1 MGYFQSFIRQFR
13 ARLFVVILVNNALIL
28 ADWYIVDRVVN
39 LTGWWALVAI
49 FAVPLITL
57 GVIPWFS
64 TRTLTQPTKFLWQ
77 AIMHIAPGT
86 AADMPAPKPEQLRL
100 GRELVMNLVNQLYQL
115 ASVVQGVESTSN
127 NARFLDPNFAPNSLP
142 LPMLVL
148 DKEENIVLANE
159 SASKYLGK
167 PTADLAGQ
175 NIYTALDMAFTSSD
189 TLSSWLKATKG
200 KAVTSDCQWER
211 VRIGLP
217 GQDDKSLLF
226 DLAAHYNQDNTLG
239 YETILVLFD
248 HTHTYSQE
256 DDSLGFVAL
265 SVHELRTPLTLLRG
279 YIEVFDEEVGP
290 NLEPELQRFM
300 KQMDA
305 AAQQLTAFVEN
316 ILNVAKIEDNQLT
329 LQLHEEKWPEV
340 IDGVVSDMRLRA
352 GVRNITITTD
362 IASDLPAAGA
372 DRYSIYELLA
382 NLLDNAIKYS
392 KPGDE
397 IAVKSTLNKDGLIET
412 SVVDRGVGIDGS
424 ILPHIFDKFYR
435 NHRNRAQVGGTGL
448 GLYLAKAI
456 VEAHGGNIWVNSK
469 AGEGSTFSFT
479 VLPYDKLE
487 EAGKTGEPGEDSGV
501 TRSAHGWIKNHS
513 LYRD

>member
-13 ARLFVVILVNNALIL
+13 ARLFVVILVNNVLIL

-49 FAVPLITL
+49 FAVPLVTL
-57 GVIPWFS
+57 GVIPWLS
-64 TRTLTQPTKFLWQ
+64 TNTLTQPTKFLWQ

-86 AADMPAPKPEQLRL
+86 AADTPAPKPEQLHL
-100 GRELVMNLVNQLYQL
+100 GRELVMNLVSQLYQL
-115 ASVVQGVESTSN
+115 ASVVQGVENTSSSSHV
-127 NARFLDPNFAPNSLP
+127 LDPNFAANSLP
-142 LPMLVL
+142 LPLLVL
-148 DKEENIVLANE
+148 DNAENIVLTNE
-159 SASKYLGK
+159 AAAKYLK
-167 PTADLAGQ
+167 RTAADLTGQ
-175 NIYTALDMAFTSSD
+175 NIYTALDMSFTSSD
-189 TLSSWLKATKG
+189 TLDGWLQATKG
-200 KAVTSDCQWER
+200 KTVTSDRQWER
-211 VRIGLP
+211 VRIGIP
-217 GQDDKSLLF
+217 GQSDGSLLF
-226 DLAAHYNQDNTLG
+226 DLAAHYNQDNPLG

-290 NLEPELQRFM
+290 SLEPELQRFM
-300 KQMDA
+300 KQMNA
-305 AAQQLTAFVEN
+305 AAQQLTAFVDN

-329 LQLHEEKWPEV
+329 LELHEEKWPDV
-340 IDGVVSDMRLRA
+340 IDGVISDMRLRA
-352 GVRNITITTD
+352 GVRNITIKTD
-362 IASDLPAAGA
+362 IASDLPSAGT

-382 NLLDNAIKYS
+382 NLLDNAVKYS
-392 KPGDE
+392 KPGDA
-397 IAVKSTLNKDGLIET
+397 ITVKSVLNKDGLIET
-412 SVVDRGVGIDGS
+412 SVIDHGVGIDVS

-435 NHRNRAQVGGTGL
+435 NHSTRAQIGGTGL
-448 GLYLAKAI
+448 GLYIAKAI

-479 VLPYDKLE
+479 VLPYNQLKDKSK
-487 EAGKTGEPGEDSGV
+487 AGESQEI